1 MRSFRNH
8 LKEKLK
14 DERFRRIYKEEKQLA
29 ELSLKI
35 YHLREQMGL
44 SQKEVARRATI
55 TQQQLSKVENG
66 INCNMTTFLKVCHA
80 LDLNIELEPLQA
92 DRMWA
97 KKYKKRGCVC
107 TSIYARGQT
116 LAQMAIAWRLRQD
129 GHFALDL
136 TSVWLAIEGIP
147 HHISITTIPCFER
160 ILVGFD
166 I

>member
-44 SQKEVARRATI
+44 SQKEVVTRRATI

-92 DRMWA
+92 DR
-97 KKYKKRGCVC
+97 
-107 TSIYARGQT
+107 
-116 LAQMAIAWRLRQD
+116 L
-129 GHFALDL
+129 
-136 TSVWLAIEGIP
+136 
-147 HHISITTIPCFER
+147 
-160 ILVGFD
+160 
-166 I
+166 

>member
-55 TQQQLSKVENG
+55 TQQQTS
-66 INCNMTTFLKVCHA
+66 CRR
-80 LDLNIELEPLQA
+80 QS
-92 DRMWA
+92 
-97 KKYKKRGCVC
+97 RG
-107 TSIYARGQT
+107 
-116 LAQMAIAWRLRQD
+116 
-129 GHFALDL
+129 
-136 TSVWLAIEGIP
+136 
-147 HHISITTIPCFER
+147 
-160 ILVGFD
+160 
-166 I
+166 

>member
-1 MRSFRNH
+1 MRSLRNH

-35 YHLREQMGL
+35 YRLREQMGL

-92 DRMWA
+92 DR
-97 KKYKKRGCVC
+97 
-107 TSIYARGQT
+107 
-116 LAQMAIAWRLRQD
+116 L
-129 GHFALDL
+129 
-136 TSVWLAIEGIP
+136 
-147 HHISITTIPCFER
+147 
-160 ILVGFD
+160 
-166 I
+166 